1 MTHPLFAAGL
11 LAFAATT
18 ATADGFDQIKT
29 DAGRA
34 LFDKECHRCHA
45 DTSTDPSYGP
55 TLVGV
60 IGRPAGSIE
69 GYDYSEALAVSG
81 IVWTRPALRAWMA
94 DNTGFMPGTR
104 MRHVGISDATVQD
117 FILAYLASLDTE

>member
-1 MTHPLFAAGL
+1 MTHPLFAAGI
-11 LAFAATT
+11 LALSATAA
-18 ATADGFDQIKT
+18 AADGFEQIKI

-60 IGRPAGSIE
+60 IDRPAGSVT
-69 GYDYSEALAVSG
+69 GYEYSEALKGSG
-81 IVWTRPALRAWMA
+81 IVWTRAALRAWMA

-104 MRHVGISDATVQD
+104 MRHVGITDPTVQD
-117 FILAYLASLDTE
+117 FILTYLGSLDAG